1 MRHIL
6 HINVLFVWFALFSPR
21 LSPHFLNVS
30 LYCKCLFSF
39 KCIFY
44 MYECLTC
51 MYVNVLCVQC
61 PQRPEKDISCPL
73 ELESQM
79 YTTKVQL
86 DEPVCFIGAT

>member
-1 MRHIL
+1 
-6 HINVLFVWFALFSPR
+6 
-21 LSPHFLNVS
+21 
-30 LYCKCLFSF
+30 
-39 KCIFY
+39 

-61 PQRPEKDISCPL
+61 PQRPEKDIRCPL